1 MSHLD
6 ESFHLTFIMYTVFYR
21 FQSSVMY
28 AIAFKF
34 PFYFYNNSLKG
45 RKGLV
50 ARGELTVFS
59 GPEEGAEKER

>member
-28 AIAFKF
+28 ATAFKF
-34 PFYFYNNSLKG
+34 PFYFYNYSLKG

-59 GPEEGAEKER
+59 GPGERAEKER